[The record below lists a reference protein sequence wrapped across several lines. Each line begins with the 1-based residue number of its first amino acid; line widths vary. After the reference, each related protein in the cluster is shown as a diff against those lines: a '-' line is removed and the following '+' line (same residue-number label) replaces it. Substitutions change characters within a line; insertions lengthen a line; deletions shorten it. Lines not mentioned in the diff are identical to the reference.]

1 MRIKKRKKPR
11 KFLVGLNSKI
21 QIKDC
26 ADVYLN
32 FNEQISFVTKSLGR
46 HDVTRKEW
54 GFYATQSINSRLK
67 KKFKTAL
74 VINKLKRIFIMLVEK
89 KYIKKF
95 YKYCKQENQKVLIWL
110 DKL

>member
-1 MRIKKRKKPR
+1 MKIKKRRKPR
-11 KFLVGLNSKI
+11 KFSAGIFSKI

-26 ADVYLN
+26 GEIYLN
-32 FNEQISFVTKSLGR
+32 PNEQISFVTKSHAK
-46 HDVTRKEW
+46 HDVTRKDW

-67 KKFKTAL
+67 KKFRTAL
-74 VINKLKRIFIMLVEK
+74 VINKLKRIFIMLIEK

-95 YKYCKQENQKVLIWL
+95 NKYCKEENQKVLIWL